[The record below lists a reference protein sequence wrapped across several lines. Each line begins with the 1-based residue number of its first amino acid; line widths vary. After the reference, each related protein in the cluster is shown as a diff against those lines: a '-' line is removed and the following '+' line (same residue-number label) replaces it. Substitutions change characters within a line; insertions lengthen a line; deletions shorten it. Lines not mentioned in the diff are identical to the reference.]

1 MREHAQLFPLLV
13 STVWM
18 HVGGG
23 EAGGAA
29 AAPGA
34 VATAV
39 AASMPTT
46 ATPARLYICGRS
58 AVGTRGSGGRP

>member
-39 AASMPTT
+39 AASTLRTFFSSHAGP
-46 ATPARLYICGRS
+46 
-58 AVGTRGSGGRP
+58 